1 MQTNHK
7 LPVIGAAMY
16 LPDLPQYIDWLVGG
30 QRDLELQDP
39 SWIDYLDH
47 DWHAQAE
54 AGRKLL
60 TDHGYRGRLGIHAA
74 FDALDL
80 GAEDKLIRKVVETRY
95 LQSLEFGAIVGATHM
110 VIHSPFVA
118 FGSALVN
125 FTPKSNRQR
134 IIDSVHATLERV
146 LPVAERQQCILVIE
160 NIRDKNP
167 QPLLDL
173 VRSFNSD
180 YVRLSIDTGHA
191 AIMERDGGAPPHQ
204 WVTEAGDLLAHV
216 HVQDLDGHDDRHWA
230 VGEGDL
236 NWRAFFRAINALN
249 HQPRL
254 CIEVNDMSDIARSAA
269 WLEQQGLA
277 C

>member
-1 MQTNHK
+1 M
-7 LPVIGAAMY
+7 
-16 LPDLPQYIDWLVGG
+16 DLV
-30 QRDLELQDP
+30 
-39 SWIDYLDH
+39 DH

-134 IIDSVHATLERV
+134 MIDAAHATWKK
-146 LPVAERQQCILVIE
+146 CC
-160 NIRDKNP
+160 
-167 QPLLDL
+167 PLLNG
-173 VRSFNSD
+173 SS
-180 YVRLSIDTGHA
+180 
-191 AIMERDGGAPPHQ
+191 
-204 WVTEAGDLLAHV
+204 
-216 HVQDLDGHDDRHWA
+216 
-230 VGEGDL
+230 
-236 NWRAFFRAINALN
+236 AF
-249 HQPRL
+249 
-254 CIEVNDMSDIARSAA
+254 S
-269 WLEQQGLA
+269 
-277 C
+277 

>member
-1 MQTNHK
+1 M
-7 LPVIGAAMY
+7 LPI
-16 LPDLPQYIDWLVGG
+16 
-30 QRDLELQDP
+30 
-39 SWIDYLDH
+39 
-47 DWHAQAE
+47 
-54 AGRKLL
+54 
-60 TDHGYRGRLGIHAA
+60 
-74 FDALDL
+74 
-80 GAEDKLIRKVVETRY
+80 
-95 LQSLEFGAIVGATHM
+95 
-110 VIHSPFVA
+110 
-118 FGSALVN
+118 
-125 FTPKSNRQR
+125 
-134 IIDSVHATLERV
+134 
-146 LPVAERQQCILVIE
+146 AERQQCILVIE

-204 WVTEAGDLLAHV
+204 WVTNEAGDLLAHV